1 MERLRLLSKTPPPAP
16 TPTMGRGVIFLLFL
30 FFNFCVS
37 AQTTKVVQVVTGSA
51 SVNSTADVVVN
62 TGTSTNLT
70 LPASPNAGR
79 VIQVINHGTGDLL
92 FSDQV
97 WVSRTSNF
105 DYLPSYPNE
114 YRPLI
119 STNSISII
127 WDSTNSRWRLLD

>member
-1 MERLRLLSKTPPPAP
+1 VVTTKKGMAGIRLLTL
-16 TPTMGRGVIFLLFL
+16 TILLFSTTL
-30 FFNFCVS
+30 PDSVFG
-37 AQTTKVVQVVTGSA
+37 QTTKVVQVVTGSA

-70 LPASPNAGR
+70 LPASPSPGR
-79 VIQVINHGTGDLL
+79 VIQIINHGTGDLL
-92 FSDQV
+92 FSDQI
-97 WVSRTSNF
+97 WVSLTTNF

-119 STNSISII
+119 STNSLSII